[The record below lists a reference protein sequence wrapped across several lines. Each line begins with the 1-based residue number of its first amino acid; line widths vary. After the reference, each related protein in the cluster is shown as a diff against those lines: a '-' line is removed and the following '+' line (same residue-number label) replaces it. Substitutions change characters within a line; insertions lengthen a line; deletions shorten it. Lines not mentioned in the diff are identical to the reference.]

1 MNDHDDP
8 ASQHGQGVRSPSL
21 RGVAGALRWR
31 PVNHGQVWL
40 AAVTG
45 WLIVVIVNAAV
56 GRPLLATWPGAAV
69 MLLIGLSESYY
80 LRRTQTAQPAADQ

>member
-1 MNDHDDP
+1 MNDTDDP
-8 ASQHGQGVRSPSL
+8 AGEGGRDRSPSL

-45 WLIVVIVNAAV
+45 WLVVVVVNAAV

-80 LRRTQTAQPAADQ
+80 LRRTQTAQPAADR

>member
-1 MNDHDDP
+1 MNDTDE
-8 ASQHGQGVRSPSL
+8 SRGQSL
-21 RGVAGALRWR
+21 RVMAGALRWR

-45 WLIVVIVNAAV
+45 WLIVVVANAAV
-56 GRPLLATWPGAAV
+56 GRPFLATWPGAAV

-80 LRRTQTAQPAADQ
+80 LRRTRTAQPVTDQ